1 MSDFRYIAHT
11 EDSPEIVMNRLNS
24 LLSKTPRGMF
34 LTAIYMIMDTKNGG
48 AVISVAGHPPFL
60 WITQKGVKVTS
71 IVCGAPLGII
81 PEDYGSGAISLSK
94 GDRLLLITDGVFE
107 AKNKRG
113 QRIGFS
119 GLVRFV
125 KEHKKDKKLLKKIT
139 EYINVFSRGTEKA
152 DDLTIVEVKYS

>member
-1 MSDFRYIAHT
+1 MD
-11 EDSPEIVMNRLNS
+11 RLNS

-60 WITQKGVKVTS
+60 WITQKGVKVS
-71 IVCGAPLGII
+71 SLVSGPPLGII
-81 PEDYGSGAISLSK
+81 SEDYSSGTISLSK

-107 AKNKRG
+107 AKNKTG
-113 QRIGFS
+113 QRIGFA

-125 KEHKKDKKLLKKIT
+125 KKHKNDKGLVKKIT
-139 EYINVFSRGTEKA
+139 EYINTFSRGTEKA
-152 DDLTIVEVKYS
+152 DDLTIVEVKYL